1 MHNFVNTLNSLCTG
15 LCHTAVIAG
24 AGMAVRAA
32 ISATMRIVAQPDRSG
47 GVGAAPDG
55 EELMRGETRAGIGGW
70 RAQIP
75 WEFWLILALALTV
88 RLVLLGRL
96 PRDGWISDEGEYY
109 SAAVWLAEGRGMA
122 WYLHY
127 LWTRVPFYPMLLAAH
142 VRLFDSDLAAISISQ
157 SLLGVVNV
165 ALTYG
170 IAWRM
175 AAARQRLVAGVAAGL
190 SAVYW
195 PLVLYAQL
203 LLTETVFLTL
213 ILGAVWLVSH
223 VAPGRRGWLVL
234 VLAGGLLGLAT
245 LTRSLAAGWVPLVAV
260 WLWWHAGWSWR
271 GAMRGLVLLAGC
283 AALILPWSIV
293 ASRTYGGVVV
303 LDTSG
308 AFNLLLGAWT
318 AHDGVRRDAPTRN
331 FVLGLFDPAVR
342 PAATCAPYPGPVP
355 NQAARQAA
363 MSAEAWCL
371 IRDDPA
377 AFVAKSG
384 GELVDLFRINYTGAE
399 RLTGGFTT
407 GRLPPWFVVATL
419 VLDDMLYALVAVLA
433 VPGWLVLARARRP
446 LAWLVLAWLGYTIA
460 VAPLLF
466 AINRF
471 RVPLMPFACILAA
484 VTLVA
489 PRAAWQQLRQR
500 WGGALAGLLSLALL
514 LVITTPDTYLRPAG
528 QSSPSLLGP
537 YPSSLA
543 ASTMALAARE
553 RFLVSQAFGDALV
566 AGDLARAR
574 QLSAGPL
581 TSELERLAPA
591 LLALH
596 AGQPAAALAALPA
609 ADAIAAR
616 QDALASVVRGAAL
629 RQQGDL
635 AAARAAF
642 TPRFVDD
649 ANPVAWAWRA
659 LPALPTRAIDLG
671 GNLDLGLIRGCHLG
685 EGDPAAGG
693 TFRWCDDGA
702 QLRFADAGGAGRIT
716 LRADARGWAGYRA
729 APVPISVWLGGQLVG
744 TFSVPLDAPV
754 ERSLPLPPTA
764 RGSTLVFTI
773 RGPVLIPDARRYL
786 SQQGEQ
792 VGQLHAMT
800 LRLDWVALDGAQP

>member
-1 MHNFVNTLNSLCTG
+1 
-15 LCHTAVIAG
+15 
-24 AGMAVRAA
+24 
-32 ISATMRIVAQPDRSG
+32 
-47 GVGAAPDG
+47 
-55 EELMRGETRAGIGGW
+55 MRGESRSGSGSW
-70 RAQIP
+70 RARIP
-75 WEFWLILALALTV
+75 WEFWLILALALAV
-88 RLVLLGRL
+88 RLMLLGRL

-109 SAAVWLAEGRGMA
+109 SAAVWLAEGRGIA

-127 LWTRVPFYPMLLAAH
+127 LWTRVPLYPMVLAAH
-142 VRLFDSDLAAISISQ
+142 VWLFDADLAAISISQ
-157 SLLGVVNV
+157 SLLGVLNV

-170 IAWRM
+170 IAWRTV
-175 AAARQRLVAGVAAGL
+175 ASRQRLVAGVAAGL
-190 SAVYW
+190 SAAYW
-195 PLVLYAQL
+195 PLIIYAQFL
-203 LLTETVFLTL
+203 LSETLFLTL
-213 ILGAVWLVSH
+213 VLSAVWLVSH
-223 VAPGRRGWLVL
+223 SVPGRRGWLAL
-234 VLAGGLLGLAT
+234 VFAGGLLGLAT
-245 LTRSLAAGWVPLVAV
+245 LTRSLAAGWVPLVAI

-271 GAMRGLVLLAGC
+271 GAMRGLVLLASCG
-283 AALILPWSIV
+283 ALILPWSII
-293 ASRTYGGVVV
+293 ASRAYGGVVV

-318 AHDGVRRDAPTRN
+318 AHDGVRRDAPTRD

-342 PAATCAPYPGPVP
+342 PAATCAPYPGPLP

-371 IRDDPA
+371 IRDDPT

-399 RLTGGFTT
+399 RLTNGFTT
-407 GRLPPWFVVATL
+407 GRLPPWFVVATF
-419 VLDDMLYALVAVLA
+419 VFDDVLYALIAVLA
-433 VPGWLVLARARRP
+433 IPGWLVLVRDRRP
-446 LAWLVLAWLGYTIA
+446 LAWLILAWLGYTIA

-471 RVPLMPFACILAA
+471 RIPLMPFACMLAA
-484 VTLVA
+484 VALVA
-489 PRAAWQQLRQR
+489 PRVAWQHLRQR
-500 WGGALAGLLSLALL
+500 WSGVLAGLLSFALL
-514 LVITTPDTYLRPAG
+514 LIITTPYAYLRPADPTL
-528 QSSPSLLGP
+528 PSLLGP
-537 YPSSLA
+537 YPSSLT

-553 RFLVSQAFGDALV
+553 RFLASQAFDAALA
-566 AGDLARAR
+566 AGDLVQAQ
-574 QLSAGPL
+574 QLAAEPL
-581 TSELERLAPA
+581 TNERERLAPA

-596 AGQPAAALAALPA
+596 AGQPAAALAALP
-609 ADAIAAR
+609 DATTITAR

-629 RQQGDL
+629 RQQGEL

-649 ANPVAWAWRA
+649 ANPVAWAWRS
-659 LPALPTRAIDLG
+659 LPATPTHTIDLG

-702 QLRFADAGGAGRIT
+702 QLRFAGAGGATRIT
-716 LRADARGWAGYRA
+716 LRADARGWAGYRQM
-729 APVPISVWLGGQLVG
+729 PVPISVWLGERLVG
-744 TFSVPLDAPV
+744 TFSMPLDAPV

-764 RGSTLVFTI
+764 PGSTLVFTI

-800 LRLDWVALDGAQP
+800 LRLDWVMLDAGQP